1 MARSQTHDTGAGRTL
16 ALVVCVLLVL
26 ALLPARYSGWVRWI
40 GGLVETVLTPITHP
54 LSGVSRWLSSSSGPE
69 VAPEVQRQLT
79 EERDR
84 FQTLFLQQRDENT
97 RLRDLITEL
106 QRGVKLNPD
115 LPVTQL
121 AAPVVGVSSDLA
133 SAVMRVRA
141 GTSDGVDT
149 NAVVAA
155 AGLQLLGKVIEVSA
169 RQCLV
174 QPITSKASGGLIG
187 VVMFDDE
194 HPGAT
199 CSLKPAGEGSLVG
212 DVGESADQK
221 AGWEQ
226 SVKVGATVR
235 LSDTERWPKS
245 AQYLVVGRI
254 ERVEPNPA
262 MPLRPK
268 IVVRPSIRLERAS
281 EVILR
286 LSREAA
292 IEDAKPAE
300 GRK

>member
-1 MARSQTHDTGAGRTL
+1 MARPQSHDSGAGRTL
-16 ALVVCVLLVL
+16 ALVVCVMLIL

-40 GGLVETVLTPITHP
+40 GGLFETVLTPISHP
-54 LSGVSRWLSSSSGPE
+54 LSGVSRWLSSSGGPD
-69 VAPEVQRQLT
+69 VVPEVQRELT

-84 FQTLFLQQRDENT
+84 FQTLFLQQRDENA

-106 QRGVKLNPD
+106 QRGMKLNPD

-141 GTSDGVDT
+141 GSSDGVDKS
-149 NAVVAA
+149 AVVAA
-155 AGLQLLGKVIEVSA
+155 AGLQLLGKVIEVSN
-169 RQCLV
+169 RQCQV
-174 QPITSKASGGLIG
+174 QPITSRASGGLIG

-194 HPGAT
+194 RPGAT
-199 CSLKPAGEGSLVG
+199 CRLSPTGDGSLKG
-212 DVGESADQK
+212 DVGESADK
-221 AGWEQ
+221 KPGWEL
-226 SVKVGATVR
+226 SVKIGATVR
-235 LSDTERWPKS
+235 LSDTERWPKN
-245 AQYLVVGRI
+245 AQYLVVGTI

-262 MPLRPK
+262 MPLRPT
-268 IVVRPSIRLERAS
+268 IVVRPSLRLERVS

-292 IEDAKPAE
+292 IEDAKAG
-300 GRK
+300 GRS

>member
-1 MARSQTHDTGAGRTL
+1 MSRTQSHESGAGRTL
-16 ALVVCVLLVL
+16 ALVVCVLVVL
-26 ALLPARYSGWVRWI
+26 ALAPARYSGWVRWI
-40 GGLVETVLTPITHP
+40 GGLFETVLTPITHP
-54 LSGVSRWLSSSSGPE
+54 LSGVSRWLSGAGGPG
-69 VAPEVQRQLT
+69 VTPEVQRQLT

-97 RLRDLITEL
+97 RLRDLIAEL
-106 QRGVKLNPD
+106 QRGMKLNPD

-141 GTSDGVDT
+141 GASEGVDT

-155 AGLQLLGKVIEVSA
+155 AGLQLLGKVIEVSN

-194 HPGAT
+194 RPGALCRLSPT
-199 CSLKPAGEGSLVG
+199 GDGSLKG
-212 DVGESADQK
+212 DVGESADKK
-221 AGWEQ
+221 AGWEE

-235 LSDTERWPKS
+235 LSDTERWPKN
-245 AQYLVVGRI
+245 AQYLVVGTI
-254 ERVEPNPA
+254 ERVDPNPA
-262 MPLRPK
+262 MPLRPT
-268 IVVRPSIRLERAS
+268 IVVRPSMRLERVS

-292 IEDAKPAE
+292 IEDSKAG
-300 GRK
+300 GRS